1 MDENVHAGHREGSGI
16 DLLSTEAQRSGLRG
30 GAEFVAEAELT
41 FDEQSGRAAGGIVDF
56 FAGLR
61 IEDAGHEHGNFARGV
76 ELAGAL
82 SLSFG
87 ELADEVFV
95 GAAEKVRLD
104 VLESEAVLR
113 EQLNERA
120 QLVVAEDA
128 LAGGGLVEVLN
139 IDDAVQAR
147 VLAGD
152 GADDVGQQL
161 AESGGLLL
169 QIRPARAGRDI
180 EAYEFV
186 VLVNEAGAGAE
197 AIEVVLVNVGE
208 ALEEDERKDVVL
220 ELGASMG
227 LRMMQAA
234 SQSQDSRAEMSS
246 TAAGMRGGIIAWG
259 VEISA

>member
-1 MDENVHAGHREGSGI
+1 MSARSWSSLRMRWPAAVSLKSFISMTPCSRGFSRE
-16 DLLSTEAQRSGLRG
+16 T
-30 GAEFVAEAELT
+30 
-41 FDEQSGRAAGGIVDF
+41 
-56 FAGLR
+56 
-61 IEDAGHEHGNFARGV
+61 ART
-76 ELAGAL
+76 AI
-82 SLSFG
+82 G
-87 ELADEVFV
+87 E
-95 GAAEKVRLD
+95 
-104 VLESEAVLR
+104 
-113 EQLNERA
+113 
-120 QLVVAEDA
+120 
-128 LAGGGLVEVLN
+128 
-139 IDDAVQAR
+139 
-147 VLAGD
+147 
-152 GADDVGQQL
+152 QL

-227 LRMMQAA
+227 PRMMQAA